1 MKLKQT
7 VSTQIHSRLTMHDP
21 KDHLAWL
28 KLHFKML
35 PNMTPYKWDYFEPI
49 KKLYDA
55 NNDWQELYQW
65 ESMDFTF
72 HWKRLKK
79 TRAWGW
85 LNTAEPKRWWHL
97 DTHAS
102 ESIDSELTQTN
113 FEELIAY
120 VRASSVQFKADLAFI
135 DHWHDEYRK
144 VNSWDSLVTHQ
155 MRHWLDDVYW
165 VTVFGDAYVRLFGM
179 EKLLSTPAYKVEKLN
194 DETVFIQ
201 LTENLTDSSENF
213 EAFQKIRKAV
223 KDHLDPDAFYQKEKA
238 YEIPSHHDPDFEL
251 VEQGDVFNVPLFDLI
266 PDEYMDRKLTGQAK
280 R

>member
-7 VSTQIHSRLTMHDP
+7 ISTRILSRLTMHDP
-21 KDHLAWL
+21 RDHLAWI

-35 PNMTPYKWDYFEPI
+35 PSMTPDKWDYGEPI
-49 KKLYDA
+49 KRPYDE
-55 NNDWQELYQW
+55 NSDWQEFYQW
-65 ESMDFTF
+65 DGGIGTL
-72 HWKRLKK
+72 HWKRLQK

-85 LNTAEPKRWWHL
+85 FITAVPKRWWHL

-113 FEELIAY
+113 LAELIAY
-120 VRASSVQFKADLAFI
+120 VKVSSVQFKADLAFI

-144 VNSWDSLVTHQ
+144 VNPKDFLVTHR
-155 MRHWLDDVYW
+155 MRHWLDDIYW

-179 EKLLSTPAYKVEKLN
+179 EKLLSAPAYKVEKLN

-201 LTENLTDSSENF
+201 LTEHLTDSSENF
-213 EAFQKIRKAV
+213 ESFQKIRKAL

-238 YEIPSHHDPDFEL
+238 YEFPLRHEPEFKL
-251 VEQGDVFNVPLFDLI
+251 VEQGDVFNAPLFDLI
-266 PDEYMDRKLTGQAK
+266 PDEYMDRKPPSA
-280 R
+280 